1 MRPPSLAAA
10 LVLSLLPACWEQ
22 EPDPVAFDFVERLPR
37 AGSVT
42 FGALA
47 GSAGAPFGP
56 ASVRTPRRPH
66 VFIYLVDTLRVDHL
80 GCYGYRKP
88 VSPHIDAFAREA
100 SVFRGVAPSSWTKA
114 SVASL
119 FTGLSPIAHGAQ
131 DRGDTLT
138 SDATTLAELL
148 GAAGYRTYAL
158 YANTW
163 VSEAFGLDQGFG
175 ERRLLIGPSDR
186 LNRALF
192 GWLGNTRRDD
202 RLFVYV
208 HTIDPHAPYAPA
220 AGFRAR
226 FAAAPRPLER
236 ASITWLEDLATR
248 GRRGEAIPASLVEEI
263 TALYDA
269 EIAFND
275 LQFGLF
281 VEELKRRSLYDDS
294 LILFTSD
301 HGEEFFEHGGVSHGQ
316 TLYAEVLDI
325 PIIIKWPRGA
335 AAPAGSRGSPARL
348 IDVLP
353 TILDCL
359 GLPRPSGVEG
369 RSLLKPPPGN
379 GPAGGGR
386 VFSYLDLDTRQV
398 QSVTEGAWKLI
409 RRGAEDETQPT
420 LELYDLE
427 RGERA
432 DLRQRH
438 PVMAAYLLSQLENE
452 AARHPRRPPPPQAVL
467 SDEVTEEVRAL
478 GYLQ

>member
-1 MRPPSLAAA
+1 MSGRAGLPLCLAG
-10 LVLSLLPACWEQ
+10 VLASSLLFSPADANSLLW
-22 EPDPVAFDFVERLPR
+22 
-37 AGSVT
+37 
-42 FGALA
+42 GAA
-47 GSAGAPFGP
+47 QTQP
-56 ASVRTPRRPH
+56 RPH

-80 GCYGYRKP
+80 GCYGYRRH

-100 SVFRGVAPSSWTKA
+100 SVFHAIAPSSWTKA

-138 SDATTLAELL
+138 PNATTLAELL

-163 VSEAFGLDQGFG
+163 VSEAFGVDQGFG

-186 LNRALF
+186 LNRELF
-192 GWLGNTRRDD
+192 DWLGRTTRDD

-220 AGFRAR
+220 PGFRAP
-226 FAAAPRPLER
+226 FAAAPGSLER
-236 ASITWLEDLATR
+236 ASITWLEDLAAR

-281 VEELKRRSLYDDS
+281 VEELKRRALYDDS

-301 HGEEFFEHGGVSHGQ
+301 HGEELLEHGGVSHGQ

-325 PIIIKWPRGA
+325 PMIVKWPRGTV
-335 AAPAGSRGSPARL
+335 APSGATGSPAQL
-348 IDVLP
+348 LDVLP
-353 TILDCL
+353 TILECL
-359 GLPRPSGVEG
+359 GLPRPPGVEG
-369 RSLLKPPPGN
+369 RSLLEPPPGN
-379 GPAGGGR
+379 GPAGGDR
-386 VFSYLDLDTRQV
+386 VFSYLDLDTRKV
-398 QSVTEGAWKLI
+398 QSVTEGSWKLI
-409 RRGAEDETQPT
+409 RRGAADEAQPI
-420 LELYDLE
+420 LELYDLA

-432 DLRQRH
+432 DLGQRQ
-438 PVMAAYLLSQLENE
+438 PAMAARLRAVLENE

-467 SDEVTEEVRAL
+467 SDEVTAELRAL